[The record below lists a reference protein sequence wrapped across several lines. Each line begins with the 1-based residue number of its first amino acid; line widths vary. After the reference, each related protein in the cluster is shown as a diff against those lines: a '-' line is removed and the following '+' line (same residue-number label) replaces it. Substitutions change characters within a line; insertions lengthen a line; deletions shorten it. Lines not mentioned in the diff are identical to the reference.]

1 MEEAWLTE
9 LQRGTETLRN
19 LAGVHH
25 DTVAMSL
32 ASFCMSLETFLG
44 FPHIPLGSNLIKVKN
59 DIKVTTFYTPTT
71 VHRIMWELMLL
82 LAH

>member
-1 MEEAWLTE
+1 MLREQWAMEEAWLTE

-44 FPHIPLGSNLIKVKN
+44 
-59 DIKVTTFYTPTT
+59 
-71 VHRIMWELMLL
+71 
-82 LAH
+82 